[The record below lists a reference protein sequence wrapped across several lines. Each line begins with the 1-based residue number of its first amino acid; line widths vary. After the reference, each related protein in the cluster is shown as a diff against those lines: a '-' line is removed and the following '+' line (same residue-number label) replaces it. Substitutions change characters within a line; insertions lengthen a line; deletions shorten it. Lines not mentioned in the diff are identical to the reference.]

1 MLASR
6 DSIRQRLASLLA
18 AMLTSLANRIISSQQ
33 LVLASTLM
41 LEEVP
46 DQEVRLDDFVC
57 SQTQTLVENVQTLKF
72 NI

>member
-46 DQEVRLDDFVC
+46 DQEVRLDDF
-57 SQTQTLVENVQTLKF
+57 
-72 NI
+72 